1 MEDGP
6 RAGSIFEL
14 LTHRNPHVILSPE
27 SGTNTHNQSYFWPRK
42 IKKWEEFHFEN
53 LDKIYGGL
61 LMNVA
66 RNPRDNLPH
75 YPFILG
81 KDCRISDEPTT
92 TNLISKWNDTVV
104 SAALDAVKGE
114 LNPSIW
120 IQKASKPKQSTNTP
134 NSGSKGK
141 KKDDVKISLRPDSGA
156 YSVHEENPENG
167 EERFPK
173 DYKYAG
179 SWSSLKVRNGQ
190 HVDIDTGEWK
200 PGFVQRNDN
209 MPIRQAYTYSVLFQC
224 RYGCILTT
232 EEAFIFRIGPIEQ
245 NSESAEG
252 GSSIN
257 LNPQQIVR
265 TKGLM
270 EYVSIPWTHGTEN
283 NTDNYNKL
291 TVNLA
296 LWVLHILAGNHHR
309 ILKKYPEL
317 SAEKL
322 ASPIIK
328 SENLKQESGRKR
340 LKEPEGPWPRNPYR
354 QKRSKTDA
362 SQDDIY
368 LSFSGGLPLGVEP
381 SVDDSATE
389 RNSSHDDKDDVDS
402 EAELQVPRILRP
414 RHYKPGRYKC

>member
-1 MEDGP
+1 MEEEK
-6 RAGSIFEL
+6 RAASILEL

-27 SGTNTHNQSYFWPRK
+27 SGTNTHNRNYFWPRK
-42 IKKWEEFHFEN
+42 LKKWEEFHFEN
-53 LDKIYGGL
+53 LDKIYGGR

-75 YPFILG
+75 YPFILR

-92 TNLISKWNDTVV
+92 INLISKWNDTVV

-134 NSGSKGK
+134 KPDGKG

-156 YSVHEENPENG
+156 YSVHEEDPGNG

-209 MPIRQAYTYSVLFQC
+209 MPIRQAYTYSVLFKC

-232 EEAFIFRIGPIEQ
+232 EEAFIFRIGPLEQ
-245 NSESAEG
+245 NSVEG
-252 GSSIN
+252 GPSIN
-257 LNPQQIVR
+257 LSPQQIVKTR
-265 TKGLM
+265 GLM
-270 EYVSIPWTHGTEN
+270 EYVSIPWRHGTE

-296 LWVLHILAGNHHR
+296 LWVLHILAGNHHK

-317 SAEKL
+317 RAEKL
-322 ASPIIK
+322 MPPIIQ
-328 SENLKQESGRKR
+328 SEAFKQESGRKR
-340 LKEPEGPWPRNPYR
+340 PKEPDEPWPRNSYP
-354 QKRSKTDA
+354 QKRSKTDV

-368 LSFSGGLPLGVEP
+368 LSFSGGLPLEVEP
-381 SVDDSATE
+381 PVEDSATE

-402 EAELQVPRILRP
+402 KAELRLPRILRP
-414 RHYKPGRYKC
+414 RHYEPGRYKC